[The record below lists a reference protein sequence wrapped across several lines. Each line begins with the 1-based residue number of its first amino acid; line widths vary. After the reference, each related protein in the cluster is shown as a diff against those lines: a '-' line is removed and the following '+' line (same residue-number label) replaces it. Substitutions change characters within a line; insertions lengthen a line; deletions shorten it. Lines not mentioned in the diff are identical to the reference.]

1 MFLWDGKN
9 KNGVHV
15 GSGIYLISA
24 YHEKGG
30 ANISKIAVI
39 NNN

>member
-9 KNGVHV
+9 KDGEYV
-15 GSGIYLISA
+15 GSGIYLVST
-24 YHEKGG
+24 YHEVGG
-30 ANISKIAVI
+30 SNIAKIAVI